1 MTPISCGDM
10 SSEMYLDIE
19 VYLSEYLQSGQVYH
33 GVCLYG
39 TTAGYGA
46 GADTNISIYN
56 RWRAES
62 GSRCYRS
69 RHRKTSEP
77 NVSNCN
83 NNSAKPGLT
92 VTDLDRGISPRLQSP
107 SVTSWAPKPH
117 LLLQIETFK
126 IRRKV
131 CLDL

>member
-1 MTPISCGDM
+1 M

-39 TTAGYGA
+39 TTAEYGA

-56 RWRAES
+56 RYS
-62 GSRCYRS
+62 TN
-69 RHRKTSEP
+69 K
-77 NVSNCN
+77 
-83 NNSAKPGLT
+83 GLG
-92 VTDLDRGISPRLQSP
+92 VTDRDTGVPPRLKSR
-107 SVTSWAPKPH
+107 SVTSWAPKPL

-126 IRRKV
+126 IRRRV